1 MPEIIIRTG
10 LLILVSLVLSFL
22 VWSGRRFV
30 EIQRKRA
37 LAAPPL
43 DELVMGGDDDDAHPN
58 AHLVQIL
65 AFSSADCKQCHQ
77 LQTPALQHV
86 QEVSGDTVAVVEVDA
101 SASPELVQ
109 RYHVL
114 TVPTTVVLD
123 ASGRAHAVNYGF
135 ANTQRLLE
143 QVNTVLAQMSQVA

>member
-10 LLILVSLVLSFL
+10 LLILLSLALSFL

-30 EIQRKRA
+30 AIQRKRA

-43 DELVMGGDDDDAHPN
+43 NELVRSRDDDTHPG

-77 LQTPALQHV
+77 LQIPTLQHV
-86 QEVSGDTVAVVEVDA
+86 QEVSGDTVTVVEVDA
-101 SASPELVQ
+101 TASPELVQ

-143 QVNTVLAQMSQVA
+143 QVEAILAQASQVA